1 MAEEKDDFI
10 GKRVN
15 DVRKIFG
22 MAERDF
28 MALMLIISVLGNIAL
43 IYLLLAQ
50 SSDLNNEIKAEIRRQ
65 VDPAVES
72 KVSTEL
78 PKQLNEAV
86 QPMKEGVEQGMQKLD
101 TVLNKVINKE

>member
-22 MAERDF
+22 MAERDW
-28 MALMLIISVLGNIAL
+28 
-43 IYLLLAQ
+43 LLLFLIVSIGFNIFQAYDSRSLQ
-50 SSDLNNEIKAEIRRQ
+50 KEWKEEIVNELRRDAIPQ
-65 VDPAVES
+65 EVQKRLPQAVED
-72 KVSTEL
+72 
-78 PKQLNEAV
+78 AV